1 MHYIRKQNTN
11 DQTCQKMAI
20 QIKQVR
26 TRRDL
31 RKFVLFPE
39 KLYKDNKYYVPPL
52 VFNEMDTLN
61 PKTNPSSEFCDS
73 ALYLAYKDGELAG
86 RVAAIVNR
94 KANEQWN
101 HEEVRFGW
109 FDFIDD
115 KEVSAALMEKVYEFG
130 RAHKS
135 DKVVGP
141 LGFTDFDPEGM
152 LVDGFDALS
161 TMALIYNHP
170 YYNEHMESMGFEKDA
185 DWVEYKVF
193 LPQELPEKLG
203 RIAGIIGQR
212 SNVHIRPLTRKIIRE
227 EDYAH
232 KLFALI
238 NECYK
243 DLYNFTVLPE
253 HMADKYIGFYLKV
266 LDLKYVSVLE
276 NENGEL
282 VGFGISMPSIA
293 RALQKSRGKL
303 FPFGWWH
310 LLKSL
315 TFKRE
320 EGVELLLIGIKPSYQ
335 NTGINSLIIAD
346 CFKKYIAGGVKWT
359 ESNAVLETNVKN
371 QAQFELFPH
380 ECRKRRRSYIK
391 ALDK

>member
-1 MHYIRKQNTN
+1 MSVE
-11 DQTCQKMAI
+11 
-20 QIKQVR
+20 IKEVTTRHQLR
-26 TRRDL
+26 T
-31 RKFVLFPE
+31 FVNFPE
-39 KLYKDNKYYVPPL
+39 KLYKDNPYYVPPL
-52 VFNEMDTLN
+52 VFDQMDTLDQ
-61 PKTNPSSEFCDS
+61 KKGAAQEFCDS
-73 ALYLAYKDGELAG
+73 KLFLAYKDGELAG
-86 RVAAIVNR
+86 RVAAIVNH

-101 HEEVRFGW
+101 HKEVRFGW
-109 FDFIDD
+109 IDFIDD
-115 KEVSAALMEKVYEFG
+115 REVSRALMDKVEEFG
-130 RAHKS
+130 RSHGMES
-135 DKVVGP
+135 IVGP

-152 LVDGFDALS
+152 LVEGFDVLS

-170 YYNEHMESMGFEKDA
+170 YYNEHMESMGFEKDV

-193 LPQELPEKLG
+193 LPQELPEKFS
-203 RIAGIIGQR
+203 RIASIIGQR

-232 KLFALI
+232 KIFALI

-243 DLYNFTVLPE
+243 DLYNFTVLPV

-266 LDLKYVSVLE
+266 LDLKYVSLLE
-276 NENGEL
+276 NEEGEL
-282 VGFGISMPSIA
+282 VGFGISMPSIV

-346 CFKKYIAGGVKWT
+346 CFKKYIEGGVKWT
-359 ESNAVLETNVKN
+359 ESNAVLESNVKN

-391 ALDK
+391 ALD